1 MPAIVFADGPAGI
14 RISATR
20 DSTAQTFYATQFP
33 IGTLLAATW
42 DTVLVRR
49 VGNAM
54 GEEVHEYG
62 ADVLLGP
69 GMNLQRNPLNGRNFE
84 YFSEDPL
91 LTGKIA
97 AAIVN
102 GIQQQGVG
110 TSVKHFVANNQ
121 ETNRLNNN
129 TIVPT
134 RALREMYL
142 RPFEIVVKE
151 AQPWT
156 IMTSYNKLNGTYT
169 AERARPCSRPYCCDE
184 WGFKGLVTSDWL
196 GGVNP
201 VWSVQAG
208 NDLLMPGLAKQR
220 DSILKAIRLGTLS
233 LHDVD
238 RNVQRVLELIL
249 RSPHYAKYTFSNTPD
264 LKASAAVA
272 RESAAEGMVLLKNDG
287 TALPLPAQARKEA
300 LFGVTSYDFIPGG
313 TGSGTVNSAYTVS
326 LAQGL
331 AAAESNRTRNCS
343 WLTKAISQPK
353 RPRVPRRSV
362 GGRSNCV
369 RRCRKWRF
377 RTPKSPGWPARRM
390 RPSSRSAASPV
401 NCSTAS
407 LPPTTTFR
415 RRNTG

>member
-1 MPAIVFADGPAGI
+1 MTIEEKVHLLVGAGTSATDLEAAIIGQTRKLVPGAAGTTFPIERLGVPAIVFADGPAGI

-169 AERARPCSRPYCCDE
+169 AERADLLTTVLRDE

-196 GGVNP
+196 G
-201 VWSVQAG
+201 
-208 NDLLMPGLAKQR
+208 
-220 DSILKAIRLGTLS
+220 
-233 LHDVD
+233 
-238 RNVQRVLELIL
+238 
-249 RSPHYAKYTFSNTPD
+249 
-264 LKASAAVA
+264 
-272 RESAAEGMVLLKNDG
+272 
-287 TALPLPAQARKEA
+287 
-300 LFGVTSYDFIPGG
+300 
-313 TGSGTVNSAYTVS
+313 
-326 LAQGL
+326 
-331 AAAESNRTRNCS
+331 
-343 WLTKAISQPK
+343 
-353 RPRVPRRSV
+353 RRSAWA
-362 GGRSNCV
+362 
-369 RRCRKWRF
+369 RCRCTTW
-377 RTPKSPGWPARRM
+377 TATY
-390 RPSSRSAASPV
+390 SACWS
-401 NCSTAS
+401 
-407 LPPTTTFR
+407 
-415 RRNTG
+415 

>member
-1 MPAIVFADGPAGI
+1 
-14 RISATR
+14 
-20 DSTAQTFYATQFP
+20 
-33 IGTLLAATW
+33 
-42 DTVLVRR
+42 
-49 VGNAM
+49 M

-169 AERARPCSRPYCCDE
+169 AERARSLLTTVLRDE

-196 GGVNP
+196 GRRE
-201 VWSVQAG
+201 
-208 NDLLMPGLAKQR
+208 PGLGA
-220 DSILKAIRLGTLS
+220 
-233 LHDVD
+233 
-238 RNVQRVLELIL
+238 
-249 RSPHYAKYTFSNTPD
+249 
-264 LKASAAVA
+264 
-272 RESAAEGMVLLKNDG
+272 
-287 TALPLPAQARKEA
+287 
-300 LFGVTSYDFIPGG
+300 
-313 TGSGTVNSAYTVS
+313 
-326 LAQGL
+326 
-331 AAAESNRTRNCS
+331 C
-343 WLTKAISQPK
+343 
-353 RPRVPRRSV
+353 RR
-362 GGRSNCV
+362 
-369 RRCRKWRF
+369 
-377 RTPKSPGWPARRM
+377 A
-390 RPSSRSAASPV
+390 
-401 NCSTAS
+401 
-407 LPPTTTFR
+407 TTC
-415 RRNTG
+415 